1 MASFMRRVV
10 FSARVCLGEGG
21 GEVLLCRVMPE
32 MTFADTDSRA
42 GPSRVAV
49 CVSATALF
57 PFL

>member
-1 MASFMRRVV
+1 MR
-10 FSARVCLGEGG
+10 ACVCGG
-21 GEVLLCRVMPE
+21 KEEAKFYSCRVMPE
-32 MTFADTDSRA
+32 VAFADIDSRA